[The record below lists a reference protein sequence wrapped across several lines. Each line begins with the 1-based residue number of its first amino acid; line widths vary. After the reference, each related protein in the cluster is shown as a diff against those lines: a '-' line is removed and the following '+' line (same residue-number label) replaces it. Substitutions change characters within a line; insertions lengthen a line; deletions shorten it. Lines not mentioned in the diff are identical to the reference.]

1 MIRCQKFTL
10 LILNINENVKH
21 DIMGSFDDERYKK
34 LRIVLELPVLH
45 STREKSSRIE
55 VFYKETVLN
64 NFTLG
69 LSLFSQKLPDCRS
82 TTLLR
87 KYSSPVLS
95 KCFYESFQNNP
106 P

>member
-1 MIRCQKFTL
+1 MIRGQKLAL
-10 LILNINENVKH
+10 LILNINETVKH
-21 DIMGSFDDERYKK
+21 DITGSFDDERYKK
-34 LRIVLELPVLH
+34 FRIALCYQFYTVYGK
-45 STREKSSRIE
+45 KSSRIE

-82 TTLLR
+82 TTLLG

-95 KCFYESFQNNP
+95 KCFYESFQDNP

>member
-10 LILNINENVKH
+10 LILNINETVKH
-21 DIMGSFDDERYKK
+21 DTTGSFDDERYKK
-34 LRIVLELPVLH
+34 FRIVLSYQFYTVYGK
-45 STREKSSRIE
+45 KSSRIE